1 MWDPAGKFVVVRMD
15 IGGRVAYAIPIDPAT
30 GAPQMSNPAGFA
42 NNQDLAAEKGAILI
56 STPPNML
63 DLNTY
68 LYTEDITRRNIYRI
82 PLE

>member
-1 MWDPAGKFVVVRMD
+1 MD
-15 IGGRVAYAIPIDPAT
+15 IGGRVSYALPVDPAT
-30 GAPQMSNPAGFA
+30 GLPRMSNPAGFA

-56 STPPNML
+56 KHPVQSLL